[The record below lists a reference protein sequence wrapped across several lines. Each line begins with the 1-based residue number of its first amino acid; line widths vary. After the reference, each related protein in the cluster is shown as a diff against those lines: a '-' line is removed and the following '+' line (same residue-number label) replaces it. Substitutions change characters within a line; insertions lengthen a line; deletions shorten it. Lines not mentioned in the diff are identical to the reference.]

1 MVVFWAATLSFTDTS
16 TRALQRKTSSSDET
30 GLNGCSIPLTQNFQP
45 ESIKGDNESRIESD
59 TRLLPASSI
68 VCSRFS
74 PSLRISRL
82 WCRAQGDPEFAVE
95 LVSRTVDT
103 SFIVCRY
110 LLFITYFLHGEL
122 YTRTGLQLPTTS
134 YRTRSIIFPPT
145 DHNQL
150 SNIISRHTEYCTID
164 ITLIVG
170 LICAS
175 QPYIPNTGPHSY
187 RPLADH

>member
-1 MVVFWAATLSFTDTS
+1 MIPGREYSVTPCICIVRVNFADDEVKDTS
-16 TRALQRKTSSSDET
+16 L
-30 GLNGCSIPLTQNFQP
+30 
-45 ESIKGDNESRIESD
+45 
-59 TRLLPASSI
+59 
-68 VCSRFS
+68 
-74 PSLRISRL
+74 
-82 WCRAQGDPEFAVE
+82 
-95 LVSRTVDT
+95 
-103 SFIVCRY
+103 IVCRY

-134 YRTRSIIFPPT
+134 YRTPSIIFPPT